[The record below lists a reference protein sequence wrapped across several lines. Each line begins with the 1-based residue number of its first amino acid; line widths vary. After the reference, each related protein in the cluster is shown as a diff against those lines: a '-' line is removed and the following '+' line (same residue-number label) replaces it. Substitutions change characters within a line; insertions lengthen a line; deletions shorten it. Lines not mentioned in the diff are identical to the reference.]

1 MPSTPSHPQD
11 QGPDDTL
18 DATTSQATGDETIRL
33 PLTEEILEAH
43 IVERER
49 GALRIHRRV
58 ETEPVVAAVDLQ
70 QDRYVVDRVQV
81 NELADE
87 RREPWYEGNTLVVP
101 VYEEVLV
108 SETKLMLR
116 EVVRLQN
123 AGGIEQIN
131 LTGTVRR
138 DVVDIE
144 EIDREGHVSRPED
157 AR

>member
-1 MPSTPSHPQD
+1 
-11 QGPDDTL
+11 
-18 DATTSQATGDETIRL
+18 
-33 PLTEEILEAH
+33 
-43 IVERER
+43 
-49 GALRIHRRV
+49 V
-58 ETEPVVAAVDLQ
+58 ETEPVVASVDLQ
-70 QDRYVVDRVQV
+70 QDRYVVDRVDV

-108 SETKLMLR
+108 TETKLMLR

>member
-1 MPSTPSHPQD
+1 ML
-11 QGPDDTL
+11 DT
-18 DATTSQATGDETIRL
+18 TGIQATGDETIRL

-43 IVERER
+43 VVERER
-49 GALRIHRRV
+49 GVLRIHRRV
-58 ETEPVVAAVDLQ
+58 ETEPVVASVDLQ

-157 AR
+157 AG